1 MNYFKSLPI
10 NKEGMKQNII
20 VGIVVFGLF
29 LLMLSGTTGC
39 LTATF
44 LFGGIIAMAYLS

>member
-1 MNYFKSLPI
+1 MVFYFFGYETI
-10 NKEGMKQNII
+10 
-20 VGIVVFGLF
+20 VFGLF